1 MLHTIGI
8 PRPEDAEQTHRRT
21 CGFCRETVEMVP
33 RRPGVTYAWCCPN
46 CFTRYDRRDVVD
58 AQPVPE
64 PEPEPEFE
72 IDVSMLLED

>member
-1 MLHTIGI
+1 
-8 PRPEDAEQTHRRT
+8 
-21 CGFCRETVEMVP
+21 MVP